1 MTTNTDYTK
10 QADEFLASAAT
21 TLTATVYPGDMQ
33 SAPAWVFGNE
43 KHGLKYR
50 VTFRRTG
57 KQIAFDFWDSLRNRQ
72 IIQRALDSGDIRDR
86 IAARRAVPDAYSV
99 LACLSSDAYCP
110 ASFDGFCD
118 EYGYDNDSRKA
129 LATFKRCRK
138 LAEKLMAF
146 FTEDELAKLAEIQ

>member
-10 QADEFLASAAT
+10 QADEFLASTGTTFRAT
-21 TLTATVYPGDMQ
+21 AYADDRQT
-33 SAPAWVFGNE
+33 APAWCADGNSGSRDYP
-43 KHGLKYR
+43 HGIRYR
-50 VTFRRTG
+50 ITLAKGGNRIG
-57 KQIAFDFWDSLRNRQ
+57 FDYWDSIHNRENG
-72 IIQRALDSGDIRDR
+72 IEA
-86 IAARRAVPDAYSV
+86 DAYSV
-99 LACLSSDAYCP
+99 LGCLSSDAYCP
-110 ASFDGFCD
+110 ASFDEFCD